1 MSNLVEYA
9 KAELARIDSDDKM
22 QKLMNKHIIDMV
34 ELFAAEGHS
43 GFSAS
48 YAIEQLERL
57 LRFLPL
63 TELTGEDDE
72 WNEYS
77 AGEYQNK
84 RCSTVFKDKTGIYDI
99 YGYVFSDDGG
109 ETWYTNRKSRKYI
122 KFPYYPPTRP
132 ERIHVTKEE

>member
-34 ELFAAEGHS
+34 ELFAEEGHS

-77 AGEYQNK
+77 VGEYQNK
-84 RCSTVFKDKTGIYDI
+84 RCSTVFKDKTGAYDI
-99 YGYVFSDDGG
+99 NGYVFSDDGG

>member
-1 MSNLVEYA
+1 MSSLVQYA

-34 ELFAAEGHS
+34 ELFAEEGHS

-77 AGEYQNK
+77 VGEYQNK

-99 YGYVFSDDGG
+99 NGYVFSDDGG